1 MPGDVGKK
9 EPDQA
14 VVWIFQ
20 EAEAVRG
27 SEGNIF
33 NSRAEI
39 CTLISQTHL
48 TLEVK
53 ALASLASVTG
63 NTATKN

>member
-1 MPGDVGKK
+1 MPKGVVKK
-9 EPDQA
+9 QSNRAA
-14 VVWIFQ
+14 VWTFQ

-39 CTLISQTHL
+39 CTLLSQTHL

-53 ALASLASVTG
+53 VLASLASVTG